1 MLDPHRLRLL
11 RELSYRHTIAAVAEA
26 LAYTPSAVSQQLA
39 ALEREA
45 GLPLLERTG
54 RQVRLNA
61 AARTLVA
68 HAEAVLDELER
79 AEAALAAARTTLTG
93 SLRIG
98 AFPSA
103 AQAILPEVLVC
114 VGRDHPGLELTVTDV
129 DPVHAAE
136 LLRAGDLDVA
146 LTHDYDRLPHPQHPA
161 LTSQVVLTEPM
172 YLASLQPPD
181 NPDAPVASFAD
192 HPWVMGTAG
201 NLCRL
206 ATERICHAAGFPPR
220 IRHQVDDFPT
230 VLALVA
236 AGQGAA
242 IVPHLATLKPTPGV
256 VLTPLPDV
264 RRIRLTHRRGAA
276 THPAITAF
284 SAALDRVL
292 AVHRSRVLTD
302 RSASPSGQDAGDVA
316 PPGAGRRR
324 RRQGGR

>member
-1 MLDPHRLRLL
+1 MLDVHRLRLL
-11 RELSYRHTIAAVAEA
+11 RELSYRHTIAAVAQA

-61 AARTLVA
+61 TARALVA

-79 AEAALAAARTTLTG
+79 AEASLAAARTTLVG

-103 AQAILPEVLVC
+103 TQVILPDVLVSL
-114 VGRDHPGLELTVTDV
+114 GREHPGLELTVADV
-129 DPVHAAE
+129 DPAQAAE
-136 LLRAGDLDVA
+136 LLRAGDLDAA
-146 LTHDYDRLPHPQHPA
+146 LTHDYDRLPQPQHPA
-161 LTSQVVLTEPM
+161 LTSRIVLTEPM
-172 YLASLQPPD
+172 YLASLCAPD
-181 NPDAPVASFAD
+181 NPEDPVASFAD
-192 HPWVMGTAG
+192 QAWIMGITG

-220 IRHQVDDFPT
+220 IRHQIDDFPT

-236 AGQGAA
+236 AGQGMA
-242 IVPHLATLKPTPGV
+242 IVPHLATRQPPPGV

-276 THPAITAF
+276 THPAITALRT
-284 SAALDRVL
+284 ALDSVL
-292 AVHRSRVLTD
+292 ASH
-302 RSASPSGQDAGDVA
+302 
-316 PPGAGRRR
+316 PPGLDP
-324 RRQGGR
+324 